1 MDALSTWLRL
11 AAGMTVMAFGVAI
24 WVVVMAVLLPFRTLR
39 ARACNVFGKTV
50 LRAMVWIS
58 GCPVTVT
65 GREHL
70 DGDRPAIYISN
81 HTSIMDI
88 FITAWLTPTGTCSI
102 AKKEVIYY
110 PFFGQLYF
118 LSGHFRIDRG
128 NKAKAI
134 ASMKAIA
141 ERARKHK
148 LSIMLF
154 PEGHRSR
161 DGRMLPFKKGVIH
174 LAVQTGLPV
183 IPIVLTNV
191 HNAWETRSMRLG
203 RVPISVDVLPPV
215 DTSEWGTEDLNVSLE
230 KLQQVFTDALP
241 EDQAPAA
248 SKAAA

>member
-1 MDALSTWLRL
+1 MAALSSWTRL
-11 AAGMTVMAFGVAI
+11 AAGLTLMALGVAV
-24 WVVVMAVLLPFRTLR
+24 WAVVMVVLLPFRTLR

-70 DGDRPAIYISN
+70 DGDRPAIYVSN

-88 FITAWLTPTGTCSI
+88 FLTAWLTPMGTCSI
-102 AKKEVIYY
+102 AKKEVIFY

-203 RVPISVDVLPPV
+203 RVPIQVDVLPPV
-215 DTSEWGTEDLNVSLE
+215 DTSDWGTEDIEASLAQLE
-230 KLQQVFTDALP
+230 QVFIDALP
-241 EDQAPAA
+241 ADQAPAVR
-248 SKAAA
+248 SEAA